1 MSEPI
6 STEDVAHVA
15 SLARL
20 SLTTDE
26 LERFTGQLAAIL
38 GHAQDVAA
46 LDLDGVEPMD
56 HPVPLRDVVRADEV
70 RGTLDRD
77 EILAQAPEVE
87 DGRFRVPR
95 ILGEEP

>member
-77 EILAQAPEVE
+77 EILSQAPEVE